1 MNDPRTKDWID
12 LLLDE
17 PDDDMVE
24 LDYEIYDE
32 AYWQPHRVV
41 MKNNQNGK
49 SSVLSF
55 KEVKYKNGL
64 TDRDFSQNSLK
75 RSR

>member
-24 LDYEIYDE
+24 LDYEFYDAE
-32 AYWQPHRVV
+32 SNDLDLDYTTQ
-41 MKNNQNGK
+41 Q
-49 SSVLSF
+49 
-55 KEVKYKNGL
+55 
-64 TDRDFSQNSLK
+64 
-75 RSR
+75 